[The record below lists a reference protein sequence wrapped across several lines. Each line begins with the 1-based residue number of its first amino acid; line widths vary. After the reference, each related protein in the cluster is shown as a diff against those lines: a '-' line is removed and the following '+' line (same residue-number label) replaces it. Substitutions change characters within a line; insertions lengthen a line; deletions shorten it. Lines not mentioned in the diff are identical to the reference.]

1 MTTRSLTTRSLW
13 ILILGLLAVALAV
26 PAIAIGP
33 AQEAEQE
40 DDANVVF
47 APELFGA
54 MKYRSIGPSRGGRST
69 AAVGVP
75 GDPLVYYFGATGGG
89 VWKTT
94 SAGQQWENVSD
105 DFFGV
110 GSIGAIAVADSDA
123 NVVYVGTG
131 SACPRGNVSVGD
143 GVYKSTDAGKT
154 WKHIGLP
161 DAGQVGRIR
170 IHPADPD
177 LVYVAALG
185 HIFGPNEERGVYRSE
200 DGGETWEQIL
210 HVSREVGAID
220 LAMNPQNP
228 RELYAAMWR
237 AERKPWTMID
247 GGEGSGLYK
256 STDSGDTWKELTDPE
271 LDNGLPTGMLGRI
284 GVTIAPAS
292 PDRVWAIVGTEGD
305 DGGLYRS
312 DDAGKSWSQVSD
324 NRELITRGWYYN
336 HVTADSQDPDTLYV
350 NNGGFFKSI
359 DAGST
364 WARVRTPHGDNHD
377 IWINPND
384 PRVMIQAND
393 GGANVTFDGG
403 QTWSTQLNQPTAEFY
418 RVTVDNQFPYRVYG
432 AQQDNST
439 ISVPMWSSG
448 TLTPFQDWYGV
459 AGGESGHI
467 AVHPD
472 DPDLVYSGNYI
483 GRIDRFQGASNY
495 SRNVL
500 IYPEMQDGTAVRDLK
515 HRFQWN
521 APIRF
526 SPHDP
531 EVIYHTSHL
540 VHRSR
545 DGGMSWETIS
555 GDLTRDEPEKQDL
568 PGGPIQHDHT
578 GVEVFNTI
586 FAFEESPHTAGVL
599 WAGADDGLVHISRDN
614 GATWQNITP
623 ADMQIDSTVNTIAI
637 SPHQAGRAFIAV
649 HRYRMDDMRPYIWRT
664 DDYGASWDLLTDGTN
679 GIPDHHPV
687 RAVVEDPDRRGLL
700 YAGTEF
706 GMFISFDDGAHWQ
719 EFQLNLPVVPV
730 TDLVVHHQDL
740 VVATQG
746 RSFWVLDDLTPLH
759 QITDEVAAADAFLFA
774 PRDAYH
780 TNMAGGRR
788 GGGAG
793 PFAGVN
799 VNYYLADEPSG
810 RAKLEILDSSGEIL
824 RTFWSEKPEEDG
836 GPDSGGGAGTADAV
850 SGAATDDE
858 DEAEDSDEPNIPSK
872 AGMNQF
878 LWNKQVKGPDVL
890 DGAQFSLAYTGGY
903 FVVPGTYQVR
913 LTVGDWSQTHSFDVL
928 KDPRQTEITQ
938 ADLQAQFDLLSQV
951 AGKLT
956 ETHDA
961 IRTIRS
967 VRSQLKEIAGRV
979 EDAGY
984 EGDFTGDAKAI
995 GEKLTDLESELI
1007 QVRSTAGQ
1015 DPINFPPKIDD
1026 QIAYLYT
1033 YVFGA
1038 YGRPTQG
1045 AYERF
1050 GDLTAE
1056 LQPHLDQL
1064 QEVLTTDVAA
1074 FNNELQQQGVPGI
1087 ITKKEG
1093 GS

>member
-1 MTTRSLTTRSLW
+1 MTMTARSLTSRPIW
-13 ILILGLLAVALAV
+13 ILTLGLLAFALAV
-26 PAIAIGP
+26 PSVPAVASGA
-33 AQEAEQE
+33 AQEESQG
-40 DDANVVF
+40 DDPNVVV

-54 MKYRSIGPSRGGRST
+54 MKYRSIGPTRGGRST
-69 AAVGVP
+69 AVAGVP
-75 GDPLVYYFGATGGG
+75 SDPLVYYFGATGGG

-94 SAGQQWENVSD
+94 SAGQAWENVSD
-105 DFFGV
+105 GFFGV
-110 GSIGAIAVADSDA
+110 GSIGAIAVADSDP

-143 GVYKSTDAGKT
+143 GVYKSTDAGRT
-154 WKHIGLP
+154 WAHIGLP

-170 IHPADPD
+170 VHPDNAD

-185 HIFGPNEERGVYRSE
+185 HIFGPNEERGVYRSQ
-200 DGGETWEQIL
+200 DGGETWELVL

-256 STDSGDTWKELTDPE
+256 STDSGDTWKNLTDPE
-271 LDNGLPTGMLGRI
+271 LDNGLPTGMIGRI
-284 GVTIAPAS
+284 GVTIAPEN
-292 PDRVWAIVGTEGD
+292 PDRVWALIGREGS
-305 DGGLYRS
+305 DGGLYRT
-312 DDAGKSWSQVSD
+312 DDAGKTWSHISA

-336 HVTADSQDPDTLYV
+336 HVTADSQDPDTVYV

-359 DAGST
+359 DGGRT
-364 WARVRTPHGDNHD
+364 WSRVRTPHGDNHD
-377 IWINPND
+377 VWINPND
-384 PRVMIQAND
+384 PRAMIQAND
-393 GGANVTFDGG
+393 GGANVTLDGG
-403 QTWSTQLNQPTAEFY
+403 ATWSTQLNQPTAEFY

-439 ISVPMWSSG
+439 ISIPMWSTG
-448 TLTPFQDWYGV
+448 TLTPYEDWYGV

-472 DPDLVYSGNYI
+472 DPDLVYAGNYI
-483 GRIDRFQGASNY
+483 GRIDRYLHASNY

-500 IYPEMQDGTAVRDLK
+500 IYPQMQDGTAVRDLK
-515 HRFQWN
+515 YRFQWN

-531 EVIYHTSHL
+531 DVIYHTSHM

-555 GDLTRDEPEKQDL
+555 PDLTRNEPEKQDL

-614 GATWQNITP
+614 GATWEDITP
-623 ADMQIDSTVNTIAI
+623 PDMQIDSTVNTIAI
-637 SPHQAGRAFIAV
+637 SEF
-649 HRYRMDDMRPYIWRT
+649 
-664 DDYGASWDLLTDGTN
+664 LTDGTN
-679 GIPDHHPV
+679 GIPADHPV
-687 RAVVEDPDRRGLL
+687 RAIVEDPDRRGLL

-706 GMFISFDDGAHWQ
+706 GMFVSFDDGAHWQ
-719 EFQLNLPVVPV
+719 PFQLNLPVVPV
-730 TDLVVHHQDL
+730 TDLTVHRQDL

-780 TNMAGGRR
+780 TNMGGGRR
-788 GGGAG
+788 GGATG
-793 PFAGVN
+793 PFAGVF
-799 VNYYLADEPSG
+799 VNYYLADAPDA
-810 RAKLEILDSSGEIL
+810 RAKLEILDSAGEVL
-824 RTFWSEKPEEDG
+824 RTFWSEKLEGDEGSGDG
-836 GPDSGGGAGTADAV
+836 GGQAA
-850 SGAATDDE
+850 GAAAAASAPAADDE
-858 DEAEDSDEPNIPSK
+858 AEDPEAEDSDEPNIPAE

-878 LWNKQVKGPDVL
+878 IWDMQVKGPDVI
-890 DGAQFSLAYTGGY
+890 DDAQFSLAYTGGY
-903 FVVPGTYQVR
+903 FVVPGTYQAR
-913 LTVGDWSQTHSFDVL
+913 LTIGDWSQTHSFDVL
-928 KDPRQTEITQ
+928 KDPRRTDVTQ
-938 ADLQAQFDLLSQV
+938 ADLQAQFDLLTEVSR
-951 AGKLT
+951 KLT

-961 IRTIRS
+961 IRTLRS
-967 VRSQLKEIAGRV
+967 VRSQVKEVAGRAK
-979 EDAGY
+979 EAGIEY
-984 EGDFTGDAKAI
+984 DFTAEAKAI
-995 GEKLTDLESELI
+995 AEKLTDLESELI

-1015 DPINFPPKIDD
+1015 DPINFPPKLDD

-1045 AYERF
+1045 SYERF
-1050 GDLTAE
+1050 DDLNAE
-1056 LQPHLDQL
+1056 LTPLLHDL
-1064 QEVLTTDVAA
+1064 QQVLMQDVAA
-1074 FNNELQQQGVPGI
+1074 FNEQLQAQGASGI
-1087 ITKKEG
+1087 IFKQG
-1093 GS
+1093 PGS

>member
-1 MTTRSLTTRSLW
+1 MTTRPLLSKTTW
-13 ILILGLLAVALAV
+13 ILTIGLLAVALAV
-26 PAIAIGP
+26 STVPAVATGP
-33 AQEAEQE
+33 AQEAGQE
-40 DDANVVF
+40 DDPNVIV

-69 AAVGVP
+69 AVAGVP
-75 GDPLVYYFGATGGG
+75 SDPLVYYFGATGGG

-94 SAGQQWENVSD
+94 SAGQEWENVSD
-105 DFFGV
+105 GFFGV
-110 GSIGAIAVADSDA
+110 GSIGAIAVADSDP

-143 GVYKSTDAGKT
+143 GVYKSTDAGRT
-154 WKHIGLP
+154 WMHIGLP

-170 IHPADPD
+170 VHPANPD
-177 LVYVAALG
+177 LVYIAALG
-185 HIFGPNEERGVYRSE
+185 HIFGPNEERGVYRSQ
-200 DGGETWEQIL
+200 DGGETWELVL

-220 LAMNPQNP
+220 LAMNPENP

-256 STDSGDTWKELTDPE
+256 STDSGDTWKNLTDPE
-271 LDNGLPTGMLGRI
+271 LDNGLPTGLIGRI
-284 GVTIAPAS
+284 GVTIAPAN
-292 PDRVWAIVGTEGD
+292 PDRVWALVGREGD

-312 DDAGKSWSQVSD
+312 DDAGKSWSHVSD

-359 DAGST
+359 DGGRT
-364 WARVRTPHGDNHD
+364 WGRVRTPHGDNHD
-377 IWINPND
+377 VWINPND
-384 PRVMIQAND
+384 PRIMIQAND
-393 GGANVTFDGG
+393 GGANVTMDGG
-403 QTWSTQLNQPTAEFY
+403 ETWSTQLNQPTAEFY

-439 ISVPMWSSG
+439 ISIPMWSSG
-448 TLTPFQDWYGV
+448 TLTPFQDWHGV

-483 GRIDRFQGASNY
+483 GRIDRYQHASNY

-531 EVIYHTSHL
+531 EVIYHTSHM

-555 GDLTRDEPEKQDL
+555 PDLTRNEPEKQDL

-614 GATWQNITP
+614 GATWEDITP
-623 ADMQIDSTVNTIAI
+623 PDMQIDSTVNTIAI

-649 HRYRMDDMRPYIWRT
+649 HRYRMDDMKPYIWRT
-664 DDYGASWDLLTDGTN
+664 DDYGATWEFLTDGTN
-679 GIPDHHPV
+679 GIPADHPV
-687 RAVVEDPDRRGLL
+687 RAIVEDPDRRGLL

-706 GMFISFDDGAHWQ
+706 GMFVSFDDGAHWQ
-719 EFQLNLPVVPV
+719 SLQLNLPVVPV
-730 TDLVVHHQDL
+730 TDLTVHRQDL

-746 RSFWVLDDLTPLH
+746 RSFWILDDLTPLH
-759 QITDEVAAADAFLFA
+759 QITDEVATADAYLFD

-780 TNMAGGRR
+780 TNMGGGRR
-788 GGGAG
+788 GGATG
-793 PFAGVN
+793 PFAGVFI
-799 VNYYLADEPSG
+799 NYYLADEPDA
-810 RAKLEILDSSGEIL
+810 RAKLEILDSSGDLL
-824 RTFWSEKPEEDG
+824 RTFWSEKPE
-836 GPDSGGGAGTADAV
+836 GAGDEEAAEA
-850 SGAATDDE
+850 GATPGSE
-858 DEAEDSDEPNIPSK
+858 EAADSDEPNIPAK
-872 AGMNQF
+872 TGMNQF
-878 LWNKQVKGPDVL
+878 VWDKQVEGPDVIE
-890 DGAQFSLAYTGGY
+890 GAQFSLAYTGGY

-913 LTVGDWSQTHSFDVL
+913 LTIGDWSQTHSFDVL
-928 KDPRQTEITQ
+928 KDPRQTEVTQ
-938 ADLQAQFDLLSQV
+938 ADLQAQFDLLTEIS
-951 AGKLT
+951 AKLT

-961 IRTIRS
+961 IRTLRS
-967 VRSQLKEIAGRV
+967 VRSQVKEVAGRAKDV
-979 EDAGY
+979 GLEY
-984 EGDFTGDAKAI
+984 DFTAGAKAI
-995 GEKLTDLESELI
+995 GEKLTDLENELI

-1015 DPINFPPKIDD
+1015 DPINFPPKLDD

-1050 GDLTAE
+1050 DDLNAE
-1056 LQPHLDQL
+1056 LTPLLHDL
-1064 QEVLTTDVAA
+1064 QQVLMQDVAA
-1074 FNNELQQQGVPGI
+1074 FNEQLQAHGAAGI
-1087 ITKKEG
+1087 IFKQG
-1093 GS
+1093 PGS

>member
-1 MTTRSLTTRSLW
+1 
-13 ILILGLLAVALAV
+13 
-26 PAIAIGP
+26 
-33 AQEAEQE
+33 
-40 DDANVVF
+40 
-47 APELFGA
+47 
-54 MKYRSIGPSRGGRST
+54 
-69 AAVGVP
+69 
-75 GDPLVYYFGATGGG
+75 
-89 VWKTT
+89 
-94 SAGQQWENVSD
+94 
-105 DFFGV
+105 
-110 GSIGAIAVADSDA
+110 
-123 NVVYVGTG
+123 
-131 SACPRGNVSVGD
+131 
-143 GVYKSTDAGKT
+143 
-154 WKHIGLP
+154 
-161 DAGQVGRIR
+161 
-170 IHPADPD
+170 
-177 LVYVAALG
+177 
-185 HIFGPNEERGVYRSE
+185 
-200 DGGETWEQIL
+200 
-210 HVSREVGAID
+210 
-220 LAMNPQNP
+220 
-228 RELYAAMWR
+228 
-237 AERKPWTMID
+237 MI
-247 GGEGSGLYK
+247 
-256 STDSGDTWKELTDPE
+256 
-271 LDNGLPTGMLGRI
+271 GRI
-284 GVTIAPAS
+284 GVTIAPEM
-292 PDRVWAIVGTEGD
+292 PDRVWALIGREGD

-312 DDAGKSWSQVSD
+312 EDAGKSWTHISD

-336 HVTADSQDPDTLYV
+336 HVTADSQDPDTVYV

-359 DAGST
+359 DGGRT
-364 WARVRTPHGDNHD
+364 WSGIRVPHGDNHD
-377 IWINPND
+377 MWINPND
-384 PRVMIQAND
+384 PQIMIQAND
-393 GGANVTFDGG
+393 GGSNVTFDGA

-483 GRIDRFQGASNY
+483 GRIDRYEGASNY

-531 EVIYHTSHL
+531 DLIYHTSHM

-545 DGGMSWETIS
+545 DRGMSWETIS
-555 GDLTRDEPEKQDL
+555 PDLTRNEPEKQDI

-623 ADMQIDSTVNTIAI
+623 PEMQIDSTVNTIAI

-649 HRYRMDDMRPYIWRT
+649 HRYRMDDMKPYIWRT
-664 DDYGASWDLLTDGTN
+664 DDYGANWEFLTDGTN

-687 RAVVEDPDRRGLL
+687 RAIVEDPDRRGLL

-706 GMFISFDDGAHWQ
+706 GMFVSFDDGAHWQ
-719 EFQLNLPVVPV
+719 TFQLNLPVTPV
-730 TDLVVHHQDL
+730 TDLAVHRQDL

-746 RSFWVLDDLTPLH
+746 RSFWILDDLTPLH
-759 QITDEVAAADAFLFA
+759 QLTDEMAAADAFLFE

-788 GGGAG
+788 RGGGAG
-793 PFAGVN
+793 PFAGVFF
-799 VNYYLADEPSG
+799 NYHLAEEPGS
-810 RAKLEILDSSGEIL
+810 RLKLEILDSSGEVA
-824 RTFWSEKPEEDG
+824 RTFWGEKPEGEG
-836 GPDSGGGAGTADAV
+836 
-850 SGAATDDE
+850 E
-858 DEAEDSDEPNIPSK
+858 DEADAAGATPGSDEADDYDGPEIPAE

-878 LWNKQVKGPDVL
+878 IWNRQVEGPDVI
-890 DGAQFSLAYTGGY
+890 DSAQFSLAYTGGY
-903 FVVPGTYQVR
+903 FVVPGSYQVR
-913 LTVGDWSQTHSFDVL
+913 LSIGDWSQTQSFDIL
-928 KDPRQTEITQ
+928 KDPRQTEVTQ
-938 ADLQAQFDLLSQV
+938 ADLQAQHDLLTEI
-951 AGKLT
+951 AGRLT
-956 ETHDA
+956 EAHDA
-961 IRTIRS
+961 VRTIRS
-967 VRSQLKEIAGRV
+967 VRGQLKEVAGRAKEV
-979 EDAGY
+979 GLEY
-984 EGDFTGDAKAI
+984 DFTADAKAI
-995 GEKLTDLESELI
+995 GEKLTDLENELI

-1015 DPINFPPKIDD
+1015 DPINFPPKLDD

-1050 GDLTAE
+1050 DDLNAE
-1056 LQPHLDQL
+1056 LTPLLHDL
-1064 QEVLTTDVAA
+1064 QQVLMQDVAA
-1074 FNNELQQQGVPGI
+1074 FNDQLQAEGASGVIFKRG
-1087 ITKKEG
+1087 G